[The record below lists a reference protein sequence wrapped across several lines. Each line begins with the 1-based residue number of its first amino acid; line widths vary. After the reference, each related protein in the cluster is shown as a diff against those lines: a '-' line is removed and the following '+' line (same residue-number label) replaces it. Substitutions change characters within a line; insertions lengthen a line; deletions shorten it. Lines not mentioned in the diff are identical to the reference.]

1 MNFISLLLLC
11 LQAVSA
17 DLIAW
22 NRYSGLI
29 AKKNMI
35 ESEQDLISHQ
45 DAIIQQL
52 VKRNNYA
59 ELRAFIQ
66 LVRQSHNR
74 YRQKRMFN

>member
-1 MNFISLLLLC
+1 MNLISVIFLC
-11 LQAVSA
+11 LQVVSA

-29 AKKNMI
+29 AKKNRI
-35 ESEQDLISHQ
+35 ESQQDLISHQ

-52 VKRNNYA
+52 VKRNNFA

-66 LVRQSHNR
+66 LVRQSQNR
-74 YRQKRMFN
+74 YRKTRMLK